1 MSRLAVI
8 SRRAALSSLAI
19 AAAHPWRALGQ
30 PARVPRIGI
39 LSPGSSTEP
48 ASTQREPFEQGL
60 RELGWTPGSTIVL
73 EYRYADGRGERLGE
87 LAAELVRLKVD
98 VIVARSGVAIRAA
111 RGATDVI
118 PIVMSS
124 GADPI
129 AGGLA
134 KSLARPG
141 GNITGIANL
150 VQELEGKRLELLKE
164 AIPGLSRVAIVVN
177 PSQGPDRRGAPS
189 SRLAAIGK
197 ALDLETRVFEVAR
210 ARDLGETFAAVSRAR
225 AGAVLVLA
233 DTLVLEPNR
242 AQVTELAARYRLPA
256 MYPWRFYVE
265 AGGLMSY
272 ATSIAAF
279 HYRSATYVDRILRGA
294 RPADLPIEQPTK
306 FELVINLKAA
316 RALGLTIPQWLVLR
330 ADEVIE

>member
-1 MSRLAVI
+1 MSSSRGI
-8 SRRAALSSLAI
+8 GRRAVVAGLAI
-19 AAAHPWRALGQ
+19 AAAFPPHACGQ
-30 PARVPRIGI
+30 PARVPRVGI
-39 LSPGSSTEP
+39 LSPGSSAESP
-48 ASTQREPFEQGL
+48 AVQREPFEQGL

-73 EYRYADGRGERLGE
+73 EYRYAEGRGERLRE
-87 LAAELVRLKVD
+87 LAAELVRLGVD

-124 GADPI
+124 GADPV

-164 AIPGLSRVAIVVN
+164 AIPGLARVAIVVN

-242 AQVTELAARYRLPA
+242 AQVTELAARHRLPA

-272 ATSIAAF
+272 ATSIPAF
-279 HYRSATYVDRILRGA
+279 HHRSAAYVDRILRGA

-306 FELVINLKAA
+306 FELVVNLKAA
-316 RALGLTIPQWLVLR
+316 RALGLSIPQSVILR
-330 ADEVIE
+330 ADEVVE